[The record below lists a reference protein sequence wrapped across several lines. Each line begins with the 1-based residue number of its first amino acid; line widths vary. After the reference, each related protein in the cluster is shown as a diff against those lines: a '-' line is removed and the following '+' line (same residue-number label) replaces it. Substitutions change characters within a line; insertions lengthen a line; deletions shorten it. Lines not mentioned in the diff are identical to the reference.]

1 MNKPL
6 KIRGVYIDKGK
17 MEIRLK
23 YLAQA
28 PQLNILHV
36 R

>member
-17 MEIRLK
+17 DGNKAYISSSSSSTK
-23 YLAQA
+23 YS
-28 PQLNILHV
+28 PC
-36 R
+36 